1 MFCVKINFYD
11 QIDGVSMVSPLGP
24 VLANLFMDYQ
34 DSWLH
39 EFDIGEVL
47 AIQQMLCR

>member
-1 MFCVKINFYD
+1 
-11 QIDGVSMVSPLGP
+11 MVSPLGP

-34 DSWLH
+34 EKDWLQ